1 MNHYLKNEFMK
12 IKPENFG
19 GDFDDF
25 LRDDGIYEDVVA
37 AAIKRVVALQIK
49 DEMKRRQITKSEMA
63 ERMHTSRAAL
73 DRLLDPDNTSLTL
86 STLGK
91 AAQAL
96 GKKLRVELE

>member
-1 MNHYLKNEFMK
+1 M
-12 IKPENFG
+12 KPENFG